1 MYICLWLIKTFDHTS
16 FIQDL
21 QGSYEMHRYVRIL
34 IHIFMYIQIYLHIYF
49 MYLYIHTCI
58 SCEMRRAFCMCEF
71 FNLDPDHKPSGGQYV
86 ESEREG
92 GRERESERECVRER
106 S

>member
-1 MYICLWLIKTFDHTS
+1 
-16 FIQDL
+16 
-21 QGSYEMHRYVRIL
+21 
-34 IHIFMYIQIYLHIYF
+34 
-49 MYLYIHTCI
+49 
-58 SCEMRRAFCMCEF
+58 MCEF